1 MNQQL
6 MEHIFQALTQVV
18 DPSTGLDVVRMRV
31 IEDLRIENEGR
42 VKLVL
47 HPSSP
52 VCPLAYKVAADI
64 KLAIKRV
71 PGVKDVEVK
80 IKDFKDANRLEAMLK
95 EI

>member
-71 PGVKDVEVK
+71 PGIKDVEVK
-80 IKDFKDANRLEAMLK
+80 IKNFKDANRLEAMLK

>member
-18 DPSTGLDVVRMRV
+18 DPSTGLDVMRMRV

-71 PGVKDVEVK
+71 PGIKDVEVK

>member
-64 KLAIKRV
+64 KLAIKGV

-80 IKDFKDANRLEAMLK
+80 VKEFKDADRLEAMLK

>member
-6 MEHIFQALTQVV
+6 MEDIFQALTQVV

-71 PGVKDVEVK
+71 PGIKDVEVK
-80 IKDFKDANRLEAMLK
+80 IKNFKDANRLEAMLK

>member
-18 DPSTGLDVVRMRV
+18 DPGTGLDVVRMRV

-47 HPSSP
+47 HPTSP

-64 KLAIKRV
+64 KLSIKGV
-71 PGVKDVEVK
+71 PGVKNVEVK
-80 IKDFKDANRLEAMLK
+80 IKEFKDADRLEAMLK

>member
-6 MEHIFQALTQVV
+6 MEHIFQALTQVI
-18 DPSTGLDVVRMRV
+18 DPSTGLDVIRMRV
-31 IEDLRIENEGR
+31 IEDLRIEDGGR

>member
-71 PGVKDVEVK
+71 PGIKDVEVK
-80 IKDFKDANRLEAMLK
+80 IKDFKDADRLEAMLK

>member
-6 MEHIFQALTQVV
+6 MEDIFQALTQVV

-71 PGVKDVEVK
+71 PGIKDVEVK

>member
-6 MEHIFQALTQVV
+6 MEDIFQALTQVV

-71 PGVKDVEVK
+71 PGIKDVEVK
-80 IKDFKDANRLEAMLK
+80 IKDFKDADRLEAMLK

>member
-18 DPSTGLDVVRMRV
+18 DPSTGLDVMRMRV

>member
-6 MEHIFQALTQVV
+6 MEDIFQALTQVV

-42 VKLVL
+42 VKLIL

-71 PGVKDVEVK
+71 PGIKDVEVK
-80 IKDFKDANRLEAMLK
+80 IKDFKDADRLEAMLK

>member
-6 MEHIFQALTQVV
+6 MEDIFQALTQVV

>member
-71 PGVKDVEVK
+71 PGVKNVEVK
-80 IKDFKDANRLEAMLK
+80 IKDFKDADRLEAMLK

>member
-6 MEHIFQALTQVV
+6 MEDIFQALTQVV

-42 VKLVL
+42 VKLIL

-71 PGVKDVEVK
+71 PGIKDVEVK

>member
-71 PGVKDVEVK
+71 PGIKDVEVK

>member
-6 MEHIFQALTQVV
+6 MEDIFQALTQVV

-80 IKDFKDANRLEAMLK
+80 IKDFKDADRLEAMLK

>member
-80 IKDFKDANRLEAMLK
+80 IKDFKDADRLEAMLK

>member
-6 MEHIFQALTQVV
+6 MEHIFQALTQVI
-18 DPSTGLDVVRMRV
+18 DPSTGLDVIRMRV
-31 IEDLRIENEGR
+31 IEDLRIEDGGR

-64 KLAIKRV
+64 KLAIKGV

-80 IKDFKDANRLEAMLK
+80 VKEFKDADRLEAMLK

>member
-6 MEHIFQALTQVV
+6 MEHIFQALTQVI

-31 IEDLRIENEGR
+31 IEDLRIEDGGR

-64 KLAIKRV
+64 KLAIKGV

-80 IKDFKDANRLEAMLK
+80 VKEFKDADRLEAMLK

>member
-6 MEHIFQALTQVV
+6 MEDIFQALTQVV

-42 VKLVL
+42 VKLIL

-71 PGVKDVEVK
+71 PGIKDVEVK
-80 IKDFKDANRLEAMLK
+80 IKNFKDANRLEAMLK

>member
-1 MNQQL
+1 MIQQL
-6 MEHIFQALTQVV
+6 MEDIFQALTQVV

-42 VKLVL
+42 VKLIL

-71 PGVKDVEVK
+71 PGIKDVEVK
-80 IKDFKDANRLEAMLK
+80 IKNFKDANRLEAMLK